1 VAYPRN
7 KTAVFLFMHGAPG
20 LRFEMVFRGVLG
32 GVALVFCVTG
42 ITHPGAASRQ
52 PHDLDLLIGG
62 PELWSRTVPKIGA
75 NLSR

>member
-1 VAYPRN
+1 
-7 KTAVFLFMHGAPG
+7 
-20 LRFEMVFRGVLG
+20 MVFRGVLG
-32 GVALVFCVTG
+32 GVALVFCFTG